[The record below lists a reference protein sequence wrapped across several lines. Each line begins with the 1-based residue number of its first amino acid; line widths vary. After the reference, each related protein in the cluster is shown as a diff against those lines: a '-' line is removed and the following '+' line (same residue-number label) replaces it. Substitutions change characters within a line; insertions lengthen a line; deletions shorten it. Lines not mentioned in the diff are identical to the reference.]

1 MASRSSLS
9 VPQITMLLL
18 LLLSSV
24 SAQKV
29 INLSGSDWTLQ
40 NLPLNISVPGSVPSQ
55 AHLDLY
61 AAQVIGDPYE
71 PPPLPSTPQALLLR
85 RVVIDVRTLWFRYFG
100 LNDFSLRWVADS
112 NWTYISAPIYQLY
125 ALLPRHF
132 RQSPSF
138 HNSFHELQPPFPA
151 HTHIYSSN

>member
-9 VPQITMLLL
+9 SPQITISLLLLLL
-18 LLLSSV
+18 LLLSSSL

-71 PPPLPSTPQALLLR
+71 LNSPPPPPQALLVR
-85 RVVIDVRTLWFRYFG
+85 GFVINVSLRYFG
-100 LNDFSLRWVADS
+100 LNEISLRWVADS
-112 NWTYISAPIYQLY
+112 NWTYISAPISQLY
-125 ALLPRHF
+125 ALPHF
-132 RQSPSF
+132 SQS
-138 HNSFHELQPPFPA
+138 LLRTLA
-151 HTHIYSSN
+151 SN

>member
-9 VPQITMLLL
+9 VSQMTILLL

-40 NLPLNISVPGSVPSQ
+40 SLPLNISVPGSVPSQ

-61 AAQVIGDPYE
+61 AAKVIEDPYD
-71 PPPLPSTPQALLLR
+71 PHPPLPPIPQALLVR
-85 RVVIDVRTLWFRYFG
+85 RFVIDVRTLWFRYFG
-100 LNDFSLRWVADS
+100 LNDFSLRWVADT
-112 NWTYISAPIYQLY
+112 NWTYISAPISQLY
-125 ALLPRHF
+125 ALLPRHI
-132 RQSPSF
+132 RPSPFTVPSK
-138 HNSFHELQPPFPA
+138 NPSPPFTLISPV
-151 HTHIYSSN
+151 N